1 MVRRGRRLRVGEA
14 TGWYDCG
21 KVDTLLETNRHLL
34 ERGRARLPGGPCPR
48 CTIVP
53 PVYVEEGVT
62 LHDVTI
68 GPNVAIEAGRYVPE
82 STNADNTLGRN
93 VRGGRRTGRD
103 SLVGDDQVIEGG
115 GLERSRLPAGE
126 GGAPQQPRPA

>member
-34 ERGRARLPGGPCPR
+34 EQGRARLPGGPCPR

-68 GPNVAIEAGRYVPE
+68 GPNVAIEAGRYVPQ
-82 STNADNTLGRN
+82 STQPHSIPGPNARVGPRTAPGSPLGDR
-93 VRGGRRTGRD
+93 RGVETKG
-103 SLVGDDQVIEGG
+103 V
-115 GLERSRLPAGE
+115 
-126 GGAPQQPRPA
+126 